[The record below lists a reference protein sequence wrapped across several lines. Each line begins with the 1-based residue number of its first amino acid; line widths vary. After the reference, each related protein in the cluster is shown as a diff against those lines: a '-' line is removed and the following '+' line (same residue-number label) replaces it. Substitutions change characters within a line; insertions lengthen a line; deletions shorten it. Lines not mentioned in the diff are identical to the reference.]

1 MDKQIEALSNELN
14 DMNKEFELLV
24 KMNTTAQQNQTIWR
38 KKYAEL
44 EEKYKNK
51 ECEYKN
57 LISQKEERK
66 LKESNINSFI
76 ETLKKGDILLEWD
89 DGIFNFTLEKAV
101 VHRDKSI
108 TFKFYSGFKTT
119 LKAEE

>member
-1 MDKQIEALSNELN
+1 
-14 DMNKEFELLV
+14 
-24 KMNTTAQQNQTIWR
+24 MNTTTQQDQTIWR

-44 EEKYKNK
+44 EDIYKNK

-89 DGIFNFTLEKAV
+89 VGIFNFTLEKAI

-108 TFKFYSGFKTT
+108 TFKFYSVFKTT

>member
-1 MDKQIEALSNELN
+1 MA
-14 DMNKEFELLV
+14 
-24 KMNTTAQQNQTIWR
+24 

-44 EEKYKNK
+44 KEKYKK
-51 ECEYKN
+51 DEIVYKN

-76 ETLKKGDILLEWD
+76 ETLKKDEILLEWD

-101 VHRDKSI
+101 VHKDKTI
-108 TFKFYSGFKTT
+108 TFKFYTGFETT

>member
-1 MDKQIEALSNELN
+1 M
-14 DMNKEFELLV
+14 
-24 KMNTTAQQNQTIWR
+24 
-38 KKYAEL
+38 
-44 EEKYKNK
+44 
-51 ECEYKN
+51 
-57 LISQKEERK
+57 ISQKEERK

-89 DGIFNFTLEKAV
+89 DGIFNFILEKAV
-101 VHRDKSI
+101 VHRDKLI